1 MKNRLSALGWIFYVS
16 RRFSKVD
23 RTGRSRVTTF
33 LASCGICF
41 GVMTLITVISVMN
54 GFQRSFIDSIME
66 ISSYHVRVKVP
77 QSAPQTPEGGS
88 FNPVAFQSFCDSSD
102 SIICA
107 SPFLEAQALMVG
119 ERSNQAAAL
128 IRAVNEDTLLL
139 DEGFRKELKMYSGS
153 FDFSTENAIV
163 LGSELARRLGVR
175 VGKKVNLFALS
186 GGNDVELLSEDRLFT
201 VVGLFHT
208 GYAEINSSYAF
219 ISLADGQKN
228 FGSSSPLY
236 YGLKL
241 KNSAL
246 DSAVIKAIGRSFPEL
261 SAESWKDYNRSFF
274 GALRVEKNMLMLLVF
289 LIFLV
294 VGINIFNGMRRLVYE
309 RREEISVLAA
319 FGGRPRDI
327 QWIFI
332 MQGFLTG
339 LSGAIPGLA
348 LGLLLSVRM
357 SSIFT
362 LMSKFVYYVQYFAI
376 MLVNPELGPELS
388 ENPMYLL
395 YAHIPPR
402 IFPGEV
408 LAITIFGVFSSL
420 IASWIA
426 SRGVLKLT
434 VAEVLRDE

>member
-1 MKNRLSALGWIFYVS
+1 MNSKFSALGWVLYIS

-33 LASCGICF
+33 LASLGICF

-66 ISSYHVRVKVP
+66 ISSYHVRVKTTAGKD
-77 QSAPQTPEGGS
+77 SASEES
-88 FNPVAFQSFCDSSD
+88 LASFQSYCSSHED
-102 SIICA
+102 ILCA
-107 SPFLEAQALMVG
+107 TSFYEAQALMVG
-119 ERSNQAAAL
+119 ERQKQAASL
-128 IRAVNEDTLLL
+128 IRAVSPDILFEDA
-139 DEGFRKELKMYSGS
+139 GFRKEMNVYAGS
-153 FDFSTENAIV
+153 FDLSQPASIV

-175 VGKKVNLFALS
+175 VGKTVNLFALS
-186 GGNDVELLSEDRLFT
+186 GGNDVDLLSEERLFT
-201 VVGLFHT
+201 VTGVFHC
-208 GYAEINSSYAF
+208 GYAEINASYAF
-219 ISLADGQKN
+219 ISLDDGKKY

-241 KNSAL
+241 TNSAL
-246 DSAVIKAIGRSFPEL
+246 DSPVIKKLTRSFPDFQVQ
-261 SAESWKDYNRSFF
+261 SWKDYNRSFF

-289 LIFLV
+289 LIFVV

-309 RREEISVLAA
+309 RREEISVLSA
-319 FGGRPRDI
+319 FGARPKYI

-339 LSGAIPGLA
+339 LSGAVPGLA

-357 SSIFT
+357 ETIFT
-362 LMSKFVYYVQYFAI
+362 FMSKLVYYAQYFFA
-376 MLVNPELGPELS
+376 MLFNPEYAQLIT

-408 LAITIFGVFSSL
+408 LAITIFGIFSSL